1 ALGVLGQ
8 VQSDGVCNES
18 NKRTANQ
25 RQIAASNGNIS
36 ANCRSNRYGFNV
48 RGELIS
54 RSALSGQAA
63 NGLMWR
69 ATFWF
74 PAEVAYVLFVT
85 R

>member
-1 ALGVLGQ
+1 M
-8 VQSDGVCNES
+8 
-18 NKRTANQ
+18 
-25 RQIAASNGNIS
+25 
-36 ANCRSNRYGFNV
+36 
-48 RGELIS
+48 S